1 MKWLFKRLVIRAI
14 IVAIVAATG
23 WGAQHGSGGHWNL
36 DLGAL
41 FGHSNDRGI
50 QFGLSFIP
58 GDGGRSAAVQNVR
71 TTFHPGDTIAWN
83 ARFAHS
89 VDTTQYIQSVAQ
101 VQPDG
106 TDMVVD
112 TGTVYTEHSGD
123 NGLYGQAAVSDLV
136 GGPVTAS
143 HTFIMRYYYNGEE
156 LAEGRFNVAL
166 YPHHHR
172 RARPRIHRTILRHRS
187 IAVTGHQLIAS
198 CHSCPTSLVTR
209 H

>member
-1 MKWLFKRLVIRAI
+1 MRWLFRRLVIRAI

-23 WGAQHGSGGHWNL
+23 WGAQHGSTAHWNL

-41 FGHSNDRGI
+41 FGHSNDSGI

-58 GDGGRSAAVQNVR
+58 GDGGRSAAVQNMR
-71 TTFHPGDTIAWN
+71 TTFHPNDTIAWN

-89 VDTTQYIQSVAQ
+89 VDTTHYIQSVAQ

-112 TGTVYTEHSGD
+112 TRTVYTEHSGD
-123 NGLYGQAAVSDLV
+123 NGIYGQAAVSDLV

-172 RARPRIHRTILRHRS
+172 RARPRIHWTIPRHRS
-187 IAVTGHQLIAS
+187 IAVTGH
-198 CHSCPTSLVTR
+198 
-209 H
+209 